1 MPPFFPN
8 VNISLSDRDW
18 QEGNPSQW
26 VLHQLLWSSTQ
37 LQHILVSFQRHIE
50 MMALHASVLSQSQ
63 HLCWKKL
70 LAKVNFISVSTQ
82 PILMISYT
90 ILQSTLVLFQGSDEV
105 TALCPS
111 SLHNNNIFVWWRDW
125 QVVLPQFSSEP
136 FRTGTPLTRSIR
148 KYYIYIMSNSGYFY
162 YLYSFPPRLLSSDE
176 GAGFL
181 WIWVGL
187 EPPILLPWPFLNNQ
201 APTNSPVRNCLQDG
215 LWVLVG
221 NDEQH
226 HTDTNSWPNRQQWQT
241 MQGPGSGPHNDEHWH
256 PHNSAR
262 TSTWQWQKGTQ
273 QRRTMNGD
281 WQGLSNNLNDWAAVP
296 SLASHCSQGG
306 SWDEL
311 RGWKHL
317 KICPY
322 SYPIEFIPGDD
333 FHLLNGVFHTVRLL
347 PIMGLFSSHQGQK
360 TLSSWIPPEWKN
372 GNYSS
377 TSCSFI
383 ISFIL
388 LVVNFQT
395 VCYTMCILVLPQLRL
410 QASSSHSR
418 AGFEPELSWVRS
430 DQSCSSARP
439 AVAAVLA
446 QELTWESKLC
456 VVVFS
461 DIWPVTTLITY
472 FSNQLENTG
481 FKGERTERCTAL
493 IC

>member
-1 MPPFFPN
+1 MYSAL
-8 VNISLSDRDW
+8 VLYNI
-18 QEGNPSQW
+18 
-26 VLHQLLWSSTQ
+26 
-37 LQHILVSFQRHIE
+37 ISFQFKYRMACHWDILNIDLLNLLEPTSMLFDLVRWHGNCHQIKSNKVCHFANAIE
-50 MMALHASVLSQSQ
+50 LGQIRS
-63 HLCWKKL
+63 K
-70 LAKVNFISVSTQ
+70 T
-82 PILMISYT
+82 T
-90 ILQSTLVLFQGSDEV
+90 ILLNLIRST
-105 TALCPS
+105 
-111 SLHNNNIFVWWRDW
+111 
-125 QVVLPQFSSEP
+125 
-136 FRTGTPLTRSIR
+136 SIR
-148 KYYIYIMSNSGYFY
+148 FSLG
-162 YLYSFPPRLLSSDE
+162 
-176 GAGFL
+176 
-181 WIWVGL
+181 
-187 EPPILLPWPFLNNQ
+187 
-201 APTNSPVRNCLQDG
+201 
-215 LWVLVG
+215 
-221 NDEQH
+221 
-226 HTDTNSWPNRQQWQT
+226 
-241 MQGPGSGPHNDEHWH
+241 
-256 PHNSAR
+256 
-262 TSTWQWQKGTQ
+262 
-273 QRRTMNGD
+273 
-281 WQGLSNNLNDWAAVP
+281 P

-333 FHLLNGVFHTVRLL
+333 FHLLNGVFHTMRLL

-395 VCYTMCILVLPQLRL
+395 VCYTMCILVLPQLWL

-493 IC
+493 VC